1 MLTRKDVQHVALLAR
16 LELTPEEEEMYTS
29 QLGRILDYARILQD
43 LDTGEVPPTAHVLP
57 LQNIFREDEVGEHL
71 DVEDV
76 LANAPD
82 RKGNFFRVPKIV

>member
-1 MLTRKDVQHVALLAR
+1 MLTSKDVQHVALLAR
-16 LELTPEEEEMYTS
+16 LELTSEEEEMYTS
-29 QLGRILDYARILQD
+29 QLGRILDYVRILQD
-43 LDTGEVPPTAHVLP
+43 LDTSEVPPTAHVLP

>member
-76 LANAPD
+76 LANTPD

>member
-29 QLGRILDYARILQD
+29 QMGRILDYARILQD